1 MKRDFVF
8 MSQSVTAAH
17 PDKMADQISD
27 AVVDAYLQRDP
38 FSQIN
43 TECAIAKGVLF
54 IAARFASEAYV
65 DIPEVARRVIDDIG
79 YPRAGL
85 SSDESTVLTNIT
97 ETDLDPRL
105 RLDERELTGEA
116 LDRLP
121 TRHATTVF
129 GFACRHSPALMPLPI
144 WLAHRLARRL
154 AAACEDRDMGYL
166 YPDGSAQV
174 AVEYRAGE
182 PRRIH
187 GITLVTSQAEA
198 GAPAPEGV
206 RDDLMARVIEP
217 VFADEDIGTDDG
229 TRFIINP
236 EGPFIRGGPRV
247 HSGLTGRKTA
257 VDSYGEYA
265 RHSGNALSGK
275 GPLRIDRV
283 ATYAARYV
291 AKNLVA
297 AGLADECEVL
307 LSYMVGEARPVSVL
321 VETFGTGRRD
331 DGELGRLVENHF
343 DLRLGG
349 ILKAFGLR
357 HLPGR
362 QPGGLYRRLAAY
374 GQVGRTDL
382 ELPWERTDVAEALD

>member
-43 TECAIAKGVLF
+43 TECAVAKGVLF

-65 DIPEVARRVIDDIG
+65 DIPEVARRVIDQIG

-85 SSDESTVLTNIT
+85 ASDESTVLTNIT
-97 ETDLDPRL
+97 ETDPDPRL
-105 RLDERELTGEA
+105 RADERTLSGDA
-116 LDRLP
+116 LDHMP
-121 TRHATTVF
+121 IRHATTVF
-129 GFACRHSPALMPLPI
+129 GFACRQSPDLMPLPI
-144 WLAHRLARRL
+144 WAAHRLARRL
-154 AAACEDRDMGYL
+154 AAACEAPGMEYL
-166 YPDGSAQV
+166 YPDGTAQV

-187 GITLVTSQAEA
+187 SLTLVTSQAEA
-198 GAPAPEGV
+198 GSPAPARV

-217 VFADEDIGTDDG
+217 AFADQEVRPDDA

-236 EGPFIRGGPRV
+236 EGPYVRGGPRV

-257 VDSYGEYA
+257 VDTYGEYA

-283 ATYAARYV
+283 GAYAARHV

-297 AGLADECEVL
+297 AGLAEECEVQ
-307 LSYMVGEARPVSVL
+307 LSYTVGEARPVSVL
-321 VETFGTGRRD
+321 VETFGTGKRED
-331 DGELGRLVENHF
+331 IELGRLVSEHF
-343 DLRLGG
+343 DLRLAG
-349 ILKAFGLR
+349 ILKAFELR

-362 QPGGLYRRLAAY
+362 YRDGLYRRLAAY
-374 GQVGRTDL
+374 GQVGRSDL
-382 ELPWERTDVAEALD
+382 ELPWEHTDHAERLT